1 MIQLYLLSVAYLVFS
16 ALLILVDSYRRKLSF
31 MIKVKS
37 RLREDSKRL
46 NIYFA
51 AGLLISLL
59 NLFLPM
65 SPGPTIIGDLVPSL
79 SVLFMA
85 FFFRLLYSEKNRE
98 RSDAY
103 LAGKKQKVRKLG
115 LFSLVIALIHFLFP
129 HIVLL

>member
-16 ALLILVDSYRRKLSF
+16 SLLILVDSYRRKLSF

-51 AGLLISLL
+51 AGLMISLL

-65 SPGPTIIGDLVPSL
+65 SPGPAIIGDLVPSL

-85 FFFRLLYSEKNRE
+85 FFFRLLYSEKNIMRC
-98 RSDAY
+98 
-103 LAGKKQKVRKLG
+103 
-115 LFSLVIALIHFLFP
+115 I
-129 HIVLL
+129 